1 MRVHPDEVSDHP
13 RLIKKIAYLAPL
25 LIALLPALGFVA
37 AQLSNNSL
45 IMIGLTPFVLFVVV
59 PILDWAIGRD
69 SSNPSASDA
78 ASPAAQ
84 RYYRLLPMLCL
95 PAYAGTLLF
104 GAWVLANEPM
114 SPPIMLGWI
123 ISIGLIGGIVAINP
137 AHELIHKP
145 TAVERWIGGT
155 LLAMVSYGT
164 FKVEH
169 IAGHHVDVATPKD
182 LTTARMGQTVFGF
195 IARSVTHNPIRALE
209 LEQAACAQR
218 GKSWHWYTSE
228 SIGWAIMSIGF
239 GFLCAWIVGRS
250 AVHASWFG
258 GVYFVAQ
265 SLIAITL
272 LEIVNYIEHYGLT
285 RRTERAADGS
295 IQFERVNH
303 LHSWNANF
311 ALTNALLFQLQR
323 HSDHH
328 AHGFRRYQAL
338 RHHPDSPQ
346 LPAGYATMI
355 LIALIPPL
363 WFRMMDPRVPKLI

>member
-1 MRVHPDEVSDHP
+1 MRVSPDKVTDHP
-13 RLIKKIAYLAPL
+13 RLIKKLVYLAPL
-25 LIALLPALGFVA
+25 LVALLPALSFA
-37 AQLSNNSL
+37 AAEWTHNSL

-59 PILDWAIGRD
+59 PILDWIIGRD
-69 SSNPSASDA
+69 SSNPSASDSA
-78 ASPAAQ
+78 ALTAQ

-95 PAYAGTLLF
+95 PAYVFTLSF
-104 GAWVLANEPM
+104 GAWVIANETM
-114 SPPIMLGWI
+114 SPPMMLGWS
-123 ISIGLIGGIVAINP
+123 ISVGLVGGIVAINP

-145 TAVERWIGGT
+145 SGVERWIGGT

-195 IARSVTHNPIRALE
+195 IARSITHNPIRAIA
-209 LEQAACAQR
+209 LEQAACTQR
-218 GKSWHWYTSE
+218 GKSWRWYTSE
-228 SIGWAIMSIGF
+228 SLGWAAMSVGF
-239 GFLCAWIVGRS
+239 GFLCAWIVSRS
-250 AVHASWFG
+250 ALHASWLG

-265 SLIAITL
+265 SLIAIAL

-285 RRTERAADGS
+285 RRIDGADDGS

-303 LHSWNANF
+303 RHSWNADF
-311 ALTNALLFQLQR
+311 VLTNALLFQLQR

-338 RHHPDSPQ
+338 QHHPDSPQ
-346 LPAGYATMI
+346 LPAGYATMV
-355 LIALIPPL
+355 LVALIPPL
-363 WFRMMDPRVPKLI
+363 WFRVMDPRVPKPI